1 MTSAFSPLSLDE
13 TVFPLR
19 ERVRSAGLP
28 DPEALFLMATGTGF
42 LPSRAR
48 EVEEL
53 ELGELC
59 GELGPW
65 SGAVLRAGRLGS
77 LSAWFL
83 DDAVGEP
90 SLDEPAPPWMAAL
103 PVWLAAAS
111 GAALCV
117 HTSAGSALPADE
129 LGRVPLAPRS
139 FALVSDHVNFSGS
152 SPLVGL
158 GESRLGPLFPD
169 LSQLH
174 HAGLRA
180 AAEARARTLGLV
192 AREAVAACTLGPALE
207 TPAERRMLARLGADV
222 AVPGLATPLVAAGH
236 AGLALLAIVAVTD
249 APEQGVELRSVLE
262 AASQMAPSLEDLL
275 LALAPDLAAT
285 AARLAAEAGP

>member
-1 MTSAFSPLSLDE
+1 MNSTFLPPSLDE

-19 ERVRSAGLP
+19 ERVRAAGIA

-42 LPSRAR
+42 LPARAR

-53 ELGELC
+53 ELGELA

-65 SGAVLRAGRLGS
+65 SGSVLRAGRLGE
-77 LSAWFL
+77 LSVWFL
-83 DDAVGEP
+83 DDLSGEESP
-90 SLDEPAPPWMAAL
+90 DEPVPAWMRGL
-103 PVWLAAAS
+103 PVWLAAAA

-129 LGRVPLAPRS
+129 LGRVSLAPRS
-139 FALVSDHVNFSGS
+139 FALVSDHINFSGT

-169 LSQLH
+169 LSHLH

-180 AAEARARTLGLV
+180 AAEARARALGLT

-249 APEQGVELRSVLE
+249 APSEGVELRAVLE
-262 AASQMAPSLEDLL
+262 SAHVLAPSLEDLL
-275 LALAPDLAAT
+275 FALAPDLAAT

>member
-1 MTSAFSPLSLDE
+1 MNSAFAPLSLDE

-19 ERVRSAGLP
+19 ERVRAAGLP

-48 EVEEL
+48 DLEEL
-53 ELGELC
+53 ELGELA

-65 SGAVLRAGRLGS
+65 SGAVLRAGRLGA

-83 DDAVGEP
+83 DDCAGEEA
-90 SLDEPAPPWMAAL
+90 SDEPRPAWMAAL

-111 GAALCV
+111 GAAVCV
-117 HTSAGSALPADE
+117 HTSAGSALPSDE

-139 FALVSDHVNFSGS
+139 FALIGDHVNFSGT

-169 LSQLH
+169 LSHLH

-180 AAEARARTLGLV
+180 AAEARARALGLV

-222 AVPGLATPLVAAGH
+222 AVPGLAAPLVAAGH

-249 APEQGVELRSVLE
+249 APAQGVELRSVLE
-262 AASQMAPSLEDLL
+262 AASQLAPSLEDLL
-275 LALAPDLAAT
+275 VALAPDLAET
-285 AARLAAEAGP
+285 AARLAAEAGS